1 MTAYEQRIRQAAG
14 QAETEAGLTLQVRG
28 GVRIRAAADLLRCTV
43 ADQPPCEVVLDP
55 GGARCGCP
63 VFAENGGCRHTV
75 AAARQAQRDGLLEG
89 MLRRSAEAR
98 GQRLMEILD
107 TELAESR
114 ALRLEPELLRE
125 DGLRLGLRIG
135 EKRLYAVRSL
145 ADFMEARRSGR
156 RLFFGKG
163 FSYEPAWMRFPEDAE
178 TLLRLLQ
185 ALCDTQAAAGVR
197 AERWLSLSDSAVP
210 AVLEK
215 MSGMTVRITAGGETR
230 TVTCAEKGRVPLRFH
245 CGGSLRTLTLEA
257 EVPEGLTPLTPD
269 WGWLLWEDSLFPCDP
284 SQQALLR
291 CMEAGGRFGFSGDG
305 AVRALAELLP
315 RLSAAGT
322 VSIDRRLETHL
333 CRETL
338 ETRVYLDRADRD
350 VAAQVV
356 FRYGAQELNPFSPD
370 RGALTPGG
378 KILLRDGE
386 GEKRV
391 LDALDQAGFRV
402 RKNGAVLSG
411 QEAVWRFVSG
421 GADALRQVAEVW
433 LSNEFKRILPR
444 KPRLS
449 GGMSLRGGRLALDL
463 AVDGEPSPE
472 ILDIMR
478 AIARKRAYFRL
489 QDGTFLDLTDLTAWQ
504 PAAEQIAGA
513 EEAAVRDPRGSAIDL
528 AAYRLVYLNTLLRE
542 AGLEVDTDDTAR
554 EALKL
559 LSREGEENPAMPE
572 GLALRP
578 YQQSG
583 FRWLST
589 LDRLRMGGILAD
601 DMGLGKTI
609 QLIAL
614 LKHVK
619 APGCVSLVVAPTSL
633 TYNWLHEFGR
643 FAPELSVTVLSG
655 TQTQRARLLEHIQRA
670 RDVDVLITS
679 YPQVRRDIGLL
690 AEIPFRVAALDE
702 AQQIKNA
709 DSAGAAAVKQL
720 KAESRFALTG
730 TPLEN
735 HAREIWSLF
744 GFVLPGFL
752 GTAAD
757 FQRQL
762 DAEPSLAGLRR
773 KIQPFLLRRLK
784 KDVLPELPDKTEHTL
799 TAPLTPEQAE
809 VYEAARL
816 RLGRQVE
823 HALAERGL
831 GRSGTEILAAITEL
845 REVCCH
851 PSLVME
857 GYAASSGKLD
867 LLLDLLPGALA
878 QGRRVLLF
886 SQFTRMLRLI
896 RRQLEAEDI
905 RCLYLDGETP
915 AARRLAMCDAF
926 NGGEGDVFLVSL
938 KAGGTGLNLTG
949 ADLVIH
955 YDPWW
960 NPAAEDQATDRTHRI
975 GLTHKVEVIRLV
987 THGTIEEQVVSLGER
1002 KRALFD
1008 RLVTPGETLVTA
1020 LSEQDIRNLFL

>member
-1 MTAYEQRIRQAAG
+1 MTGYEQRLRQAAG

-28 GVRIRAAADLLRCTV
+28 GVRIRAAGDLLRCTV
-43 ADQPPCEVVLDP
+43 ADQPVCEVVLDAS
-55 GGARCGCP
+55 GARCDCP
-63 VFAENGGCRHTV
+63 VFAERGGCRHAV
-75 AAARQAQRDGLLEG
+75 AAARQARRDGLLEG
-89 MLRRSAEAR
+89 LLRRSAETR
-98 GQRLMEILD
+98 GRQLMEVLD

-114 ALRLEPELLRE
+114 TLRLEPELLPE
-125 DGLRLGLRIG
+125 DGFRLGLRVG
-135 EKRLYAVRSL
+135 ETRLYAVRSL
-145 ADFMEARRSGR
+145 ADFMDARRSGQ

-163 FSYEPAWMRFPEDAE
+163 FTYEPAWMRFSEEAE
-178 TLLRLLQ
+178 ALLRLLQ
-185 ALCDTQAAAGVR
+185 ALCDTQAAAGIR
-197 AERWLSLSDSAVP
+197 PDRWLILPESAVP

-215 MSGMTVRITAGGETR
+215 MTGMTARVTAAGETR
-230 TVTCAEKGRVPLRFH
+230 TVTCMAQRRIPLRFH
-245 CGGSLRTLTLEA
+245 CAGSLRALTLEA
-257 EVPEGLTPLTPD
+257 EVPEGLIPVTPD
-269 WGWLLWEDSLFPCDP
+269 HAWLLWEDGLFPCDP
-284 SQQALLR
+284 AQQPLLR
-291 CMEAGGRFGFSGDG
+291 CVDAGGRFGFSGQV

-315 RLSAAGT
+315 RLGAAGT
-322 VSIDRRLETHL
+322 VTIDRRLEAHL
-333 CRETL
+333 CREPL
-338 ETRVYLDRADRD
+338 EARVYLDRAEKD

-370 RGALTPGG
+370 RDALTPGG
-378 KILLRDGE
+378 RILLRDGE

-391 LDALDQAGFRV
+391 LDTLDQAGFRV

-411 QEAVWRFVSG
+411 QDAIWRFVSG

-449 GGMSLRGGRLALDL
+449 AGMSLRGGRLALDL
-463 AVDGEPSPE
+463 RADGEPTPE

-478 AIARKRAYFRL
+478 AIARKRAYFQLR
-489 QDGTFLDLTDLTAWQ
+489 DGSFLDLTDLAAWQ
-504 PAAEQIAGA
+504 PAAEQIA
-513 EEAAVRDPRGSAIDL
+513 EAGEASLRESDGAIDL
-528 AAYRLVYLNTLLRE
+528 AAYRLVYLNTLLKE
-542 AGLEVDTDDTAR
+542 AGLEAETDDTAK
-554 EALKL
+554 EALRL
-559 LSREGEENPAMPE
+559 LSREDEENPDMPE

-578 YQQSG
+578 YQRSG

-601 DMGLGKTI
+601 DMGLGKTV

-614 LKHVK
+614 LKHVR

-633 TYNWLHEFGR
+633 TYNWLHEFSR

-655 TQTQRARLLEHIQRA
+655 TQTQRARLLEHVQRA
-670 RDVDVLITS
+670 QDVDVLITS

-735 HAREIWSLF
+735 HAGEIWSLF
-744 GFVLPGFL
+744 DFVLPGFL
-752 GTAAD
+752 GTAAA

-762 DAEPSLAGLRR
+762 EAEPSLAGLRR
-773 KIQPFLLRRLK
+773 KMQPFLRRRLK
-784 KDVLPELPDKTEHTL
+784 KAVLPELPDKTEHTL
-799 TAPLTPEQAE
+799 TAPLTPEQAD

-816 RLGRQVE
+816 RLGRQVDR
-823 HALAERGL
+823 ALTERGL
-831 GRSGTEILAAITEL
+831 GRSGSEILAAITEL

-857 GYAASSGKLD
+857 GYAGSSGKLD

-886 SQFTRMLRLI
+886 SQFTRMLKLI

-926 NGGEGDVFLVSL
+926 NAGEGDVFLVSL

-975 GLTHKVEVIRLV
+975 GLTHKVEVIRLM
-987 THGTIEEQVVSLGER
+987 THGTVEEQVVALGER

-1020 LSEQDIRNLFL
+1020 LSEQDIRNLFR